1 MVEENRPKKQ
11 RTYIK
16 RTQVKKKDDTK
27 DTKNNKETIDD
38 KKTKSRKQQLP
49 DDSDEELPKYKS

>member
-16 RTQVKKKDDTK
+16 RTQVKKKDDNK
-27 DTKNNKETIDD
+27 DNKDKKDKKETKA
-38 KKTKSRKQQLP
+38 KKQELP
-49 DDSDEELPKYKS
+49 GDSDEELPKYKS